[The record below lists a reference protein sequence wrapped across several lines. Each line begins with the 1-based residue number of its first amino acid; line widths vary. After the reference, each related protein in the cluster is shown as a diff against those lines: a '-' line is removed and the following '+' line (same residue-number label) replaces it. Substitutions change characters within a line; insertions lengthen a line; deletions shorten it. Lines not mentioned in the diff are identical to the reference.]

1 MKKHRLS
8 LKQFA
13 DKNAATAI
21 EFAIIAPILLLIVYG
36 IICFGVYFGAVHGV
50 QQLAAEAARRSIAG
64 ISDDERVRLAQAA
77 IDTNAE
83 SYPFITPA
91 HLTVRSASTDPSTDS
106 FTLTLDYDASDMA
119 IFKLPYV
126 PRPPTSISRSAT
138 IQRGGY

>member
-1 MKKHRLS
+1 MKKHHFS
-8 LKQFA
+8 PKQFA
-13 DKNAATAI
+13 DKTAATAI
-21 EFAIIAPILLLIVYG
+21 EFAIVAPILLLIVYG

-77 IDTNAE
+77 IDSDAG

-91 HLTVRSASTDPSTDS
+91 LLTVRSASTDPATDS

-126 PRPPTSISRSAT
+126 PRPPASISRSAT